1 MKQKSRRRLLSLA
14 LALTM
19 LVSLCPLALAAETAA
34 EEPAGES
41 SESYEPWKHGYR
53 LVDVLNWSPET
64 DNYAQELRS
73 HVPLQERNDPLAA
86 TQANPKLK
94 SEAQVYNVAMGNYR
108 STDTAE
114 APWNGGQYYDDF
126 SYNLFKFWQ
135 YTDYIGAGGR
145 PTSGFDSRIAKEQE
159 RYEYGVIGIP
169 IAAFT
174 NTAHKNGVKAIA
186 EYFIP
191 RDPQYTE
198 EWLYKDEN
206 GEFPYAK
213 KMVEIAKYYGFD
225 GYFINQEGPFDAT
238 LIPLFKEA
246 IQYMRS
252 EGLYIQWYDSISDD
266 GNVRYL
272 NEFADYDFAGPRN
285 PTPYGT
291 YRGNYHWVQDDTM
304 GRVADSIWL
313 NYWWNQNIINK
324 SAALA
329 KKLGLDPF
337 DAVFLGVE
345 CGYGKFEG
353 ATPGDG
359 LVMSGNRG
367 ELILESSGSPSTVQY
382 LDWLLD
388 EEGNPKLSLALW
400 GGDFVHEQYGKVD
413 NLRYTNDFQWSSEE
427 RERMWYTSPH
437 EDAANHDLT
446 TAPDRTDVGV
456 ATGEGQTIVWPGL
469 SKYVAE
475 RSAINGSVFTSNF
488 NTGHG
493 FAYWLDG
500 KISRDLEWSN
510 MNLQDYLPTW
520 QWWVESEGKALNL
533 DWDYGP
539 SQKKLL
545 TNGDLGEFDYEQT
558 GAYNGGSSLAVYG
571 ALEAGKAQYVN
582 LYKTDLDVT
591 KDSKLSLTYA
601 AVSGDAKLSLGVIFK
616 DAPTEKVLLPL
627 ENASGE
633 GTWRTAEVSLAS
645 YAGKEIAAIGVQVLS
660 DEAVENYQVNLG
672 RLALTDGK
680 SYAPAAPKDLA
691 VSKIVDG
698 TGEIE
703 LTWTMDSYDKVK
715 LYNVYAGYEDG
726 TEKFVSGVYSDNL
739 YISQLENR
747 KDVTALKLR
756 AVGADGSESEAASV
770 SLVTPAVSNI
780 RTVSKDGKLTVTWDE
795 NSAAFNSVR
804 VELSYF
810 YSDREAPAAVTVNR
824 GVKSAVLNIGQ
835 EDGEKYLLKLT
846 TTGTETE
853 ASYFGRLSNT
863 FCAPYEGELRLHDTN
878 GTFSLTTPTAEDW
891 SKLHVTMDGV
901 TTTYSRHGGD
911 KLYGIAIPN
920 NLKLVSVVV
929 EDMYGNRSTPVTFRF
944 KAELG
949 SMDDV
954 VPDVEIPDAVL
965 RKALFEKAGGNTYAA
980 LTSLSGK
987 LDLSG
992 LDILDLSGMN
1002 LMVNV
1007 SELDISGTKAADLA
1021 PLGSLTNLKKLTAKN
1036 TRLTALPA
1044 NVLPAN
1050 LETLDLSGNAK
1061 LSVVRE
1067 GAVAALPK
1075 LKALALSGCEALKTL
1090 NLDNAGNIALNL
1102 SGCAN
1107 VESLNLNGT
1116 ALKTFDLSG
1125 LTSLKSFTAKDSSL
1139 ETLTAAASYP
1149 AMTGFDISG
1158 SRFDLSKDTPE
1169 RALVNA
1175 LEGIETLEIG
1185 GQRPVITYAELP
1197 ETLTVKAGDET
1208 RLKTWFENIYNNST
1222 TVRGTSYTAIAGED
1236 WIAEDY
1242 GAKDLCAVPGGVYV
1256 EVRDGDGKFLN
1267 EPAQPEELV
1276 DVTVNHASGAAVL
1289 GVTGENP
1296 GETGAMLFDGSYS
1309 SKWCTG
1315 AESGWTAFA
1324 TKDPVDVGR
1333 WVTVHAQANNEAKE
1347 FNTVDFELQV
1357 LNAEAVGMSESE
1369 FLASASAK
1377 DAAVLGDDANW
1388 TTVAHITDN
1397 AEAIV
1402 DQELEKAGPSAQVY
1416 RLKINKGYGDTPWG
1430 AIRFQEVE
1438 LYAASNVVHDF
1449 DGKVKLEAGT
1459 YQVTFKKGLDTTLR
1473 TMTVVVE

>member
-1 MKQKSRRRLLSLA
+1 MKQQPFKCFLSLA
-14 LALTM
+14 LTLTM
-19 LVSLCPLALAAETAA
+19 LVSLCPLALAAETPAA
-34 EEPAGES
+34 EAAGEA

-64 DNYAQELRS
+64 DNYAEELRAY
-73 HVPLQERNDPLAA
+73 VPLQERNDPLAA
-86 TQANPKLK
+86 TQANPDLK

-198 EWLYKDEN
+198 EWLCKDEN

-291 YRGNYHWVQDDTM
+291 YRGNYHWIQDDTL

-313 NYWWNQNIINK
+313 NYWWNQNIINN

-329 KKLGLDPF
+329 KRLGLDPF
-337 DAVFLGVE
+337 ESVFLGVE

-388 EEGNPKLSLALW
+388 EDGNPKLSLSLW

-427 RERMWYTSPH
+427 RERMWYTSPKESAVDH
-437 EDAANHDLT
+437 T
-446 TAPDRTDVGV
+446 TDIDRTDVEV
-456 ATGEGQTIVWPGL
+456 ATGEGQSIVWPGL

-475 RSAINGSVFTSNF
+475 RSAISGSVFATNF

-500 KISRDLEWSN
+500 EVSRNLEWSN
-510 MNLQDYLPTW
+510 MNLQDYMPTW
-520 QWWVESEGKALNL
+520 QWWVDAEGEALNL

-545 TNGDLGEFDYEQT
+545 TSGELGEFDYEQT
-558 GAYNGGSSLAVYG
+558 GAYNGGSSLAAYG
-571 ALEAGKAQYVN
+571 ALEAGKAQYIN

-601 AVSGDAKLSLGVIFK
+601 PVSGEAQLALGVVFK
-616 DAPTEKVLLPL
+616 DAPTRKVLLPL

-645 YAGKEIAAIGVQVLS
+645 YAGKSIAAIGVQVLS
-660 DEAVENYQVNLG
+660 EEDVESYQVNLG
-672 RLALTDGK
+672 RLALTDGA
-680 SYAPAAPKDLA
+680 SHTPAAPKDLA

-703 LTWTMDSYDKVK
+703 LTWTKDSYDAVK
-715 LYNVYAGYEDG
+715 LYNVYAAYKDG
-726 TEKFVSGVYSDNL
+726 TEKYVSGVYSDNL
-739 YISQLENR
+739 YISQLEDR
-747 KDVTALKLR
+747 GDVTALKLR
-756 AVGADGSESEAASV
+756 AVGPDGSESEAASV
-770 SLVTPAVSNI
+770 ALTTPAVRNI

-795 NSAAFNSVR
+795 SGANFTGVR
-804 VELSYF
+804 VALEYF

-824 GVKSAVLNIGQ
+824 GVKSATLDIGD

-853 ASYFGRLSNT
+853 ATYFGRLSNT
-863 FCAPYEGELRLHDTN
+863 YCAPYEGELRLHDTN
-878 GTFSLTTPTAEDW
+878 GTFSLTTPKAEDW

-929 EDMYGNRSTPVTFRF
+929 EDMYGNLSEPVTFRF

-949 SMDDV
+949 SMSDA

-965 RKALFEKAGGNTYAA
+965 REALFAKAGGNTYAA

-1002 LMVNV
+1002 LAVNV
-1007 SELDISGTKAADLA
+1007 SELDISGTKVADLA
-1021 PLGSLTNLKKLTAKN
+1021 PLGTLTNLKKLTAKN
-1036 TRLTALPA
+1036 TRLTALSPD
-1044 NVLPAN
+1044 VLPGN
-1050 LETLDLSGNAK
+1050 LETLDLSGNTK
-1061 LSVVRE
+1061 LSIVRE
-1067 GAVAALPK
+1067 GAAASLPK
-1075 LKALALSGCEALKTL
+1075 LKALALTDCAALKTL
-1090 NLDNAGNIALNL
+1090 NLDNSGDIALNISGCANIETLNL
-1102 SGCAN
+1102 SG
-1107 VESLNLNGT
+1107 T
-1116 ALKTFDLSG
+1116 QLKTMDISALTKLSA
-1125 LTSLKSFTAKDSSL
+1125 FTAKDSSL
-1139 ETLTAAASYP
+1139 ETLTAAESYP
-1149 AMTGFDISG
+1149 AMTAFDISG
-1158 SRFDLSKDTPE
+1158 SRFDLSANTPE

-1197 ETLTVKAGDET
+1197 ETLTVKAGEET
-1208 RLKTWFENIYNNST
+1208 RLKTCFEDIYNKST

-1242 GAKDLCAVPGGVYV
+1242 GAKELCAVPANVYV
-1256 EVRDGDGKFLN
+1256 EVRSAEGKFIN
-1267 EPAQPEELV
+1267 EPAQPEVLV
-1276 DVTVNHASGAAVL
+1276 DVETNRASGAAVL

-1315 AESGWTAFA
+1315 AESGWTAFYTA
-1324 TKDPVDVGR
+1324 AAVDVGR

-1347 FNTVDFELQV
+1347 FNTVDYELQV
-1357 LNAEAVGMSESE
+1357 LNTEAVGMSEAE
-1369 FLASASAK
+1369 FLASAGAK

-1388 TTVAHITDN
+1388 TTVAHVTDN

-1402 DQELEKAGPSAQVY
+1402 DQELETAAPSARVY

-1430 AIRFQEVE
+1430 AIRFQELE

-1449 DGKVKLEAGT
+1449 EGKVQLEAGT
-1459 YQVTFKKGLDTTLR
+1459 YQVAFMKGLDTTLR

>member
-1 MKQKSRRRLLSLA
+1 MKHRPFKRFLSLA
-14 LALTM
+14 LTLTM
-19 LVSLCPLALAAETAA
+19 LVSLCPLALAAETPAA
-34 EEPAGES
+34 DTVGEA

-64 DNYAQELRS
+64 DNYAEELRAY
-73 HVPLQERNDPLAA
+73 VPLQERNAPLAA
-86 TQANPKLK
+86 TQANPDLK
-94 SEAQVYNVAMGNYR
+94 SEALVYNVAMGNYR

-135 YTDYIGAGGR
+135 YTDFIGAGGR

-225 GYFINQEGPFDAT
+225 GYFINQEGSFDAT

-252 EGLYIQWYDSISDD
+252 EGLYIQWYDSIADN
-266 GNVRYL
+266 GAVRYL
-272 NEFADYDFAGPRN
+272 NEFADYDFAGPNN

-291 YRGNYHWVQDDTM
+291 FRGNYHWVQDDTV

-313 NYWWNQNIINK
+313 NYWWNQNIINN

-329 KKLGLDPF
+329 KRLGLDPF
-337 DAVFLGVE
+337 EAVFLGVE

-353 ATPGDG
+353 ASPDDG

-367 ELILESSGSPSTVQY
+367 ELILNSNSQSTVQH
-382 LDWLLD
+382 LDWILD
-388 EEGNPKLSLALW
+388 EDGNPKLSFALW

-413 NLRYTNDFQWSSEE
+413 NLRYTDAFQWSSEE
-427 RERMWYTSPH
+427 RERMWYTSPKESAVDH
-437 EDAANHDLT
+437 T
-446 TAPDRTDVGV
+446 TDIDRTDVEV
-456 ATGEGQTIVWPGL
+456 ATGEDQSIVWPGL

-475 RSAINGSVFTSNF
+475 RSAINGSVFTTNF

-493 FAYWLDG
+493 MQYWLNG
-500 KISRDLEWSN
+500 EVSRGLEWSN
-510 MNLQDYLPTW
+510 MNLQDYMPTW
-520 QWWVESEGKALNL
+520 QWWVDAEGAALNL

-539 SQKKLL
+539 EQEKLL
-545 TNGDLGEFDYEQT
+545 TDGTMGKFDYEQV
-558 GAYNGGSSLAVYG
+558 GAYNGGSSLAAYG
-571 ALEAGKAQYVN
+571 DLEAGKAQYIN

-591 KDSKLSLTYA
+591 SASKLSLTYT
-601 AVSGDAKLSLGVIFK
+601 AVSGEAQLSLGVIFK
-616 DAPTEKVLLPL
+616 DAPTRKVLLPL
-627 ENASGE
+627 ENAGGE
-633 GTWRTAEVSLAS
+633 GTWRTAEVSLS
-645 YAGKEIAAIGVQVLS
+645 QYAGKEIAAIGVQVLS
-660 DEAVENYQVNLG
+660 DEAVEGYQVNLG
-672 RLALTDGK
+672 QLSLTDGK
-680 SYAPAAPKDLA
+680 SYAPAAPKGLA

-703 LTWTMDSYDKVK
+703 LTWTLDSYNTVK
-715 LYNVYAGYEDG
+715 LYNVYAEYKDG
-726 TEKFVSGVYSDNL
+726 TEKYVSGVYSDNL
-739 YISQLENR
+739 YISQLEDRDN
-747 KDVTALKLR
+747 VTALKLR

-770 SLVTPAVSNI
+770 DLVTPAVSNI
-780 RTVSKDGKLTVTWDE
+780 RAVSKDGKLTVTWDE
-795 NSAAFNSVR
+795 SSTSFNSVR
-804 VELSYF
+804 VELEYF
-810 YSDREAPAAVTVNR
+810 YSDREAPAAVTVSR
-824 GVKSAVLNIGQ
+824 GAKAATLNIGQ
-835 EDGEKYLLKLT
+835 EDGEKYVLKLA
-846 TTGTETE
+846 TTGVATE
-853 ASYFGRLSNT
+853 ATYFGRLGNT
-863 FCAPYEGELRLHDTN
+863 YCAPYEGELRLHDTD
-878 GTFSLTTPTAEDW
+878 GTFSLTTPKAEDW

-911 KLYGIAIPN
+911 KLYGIEIPN
-920 NLKLVSVVV
+920 NLRLVSVVV
-929 EDMYGNRSTPVTFRF
+929 EDMYGNQSTPVTFRF

-949 SMDDV
+949 SMNDV

-965 RKALFEKAGGNTYAA
+965 RQALFTKAGGNTYAA

-992 LDILDLSGMN
+992 LDILDLTGMN

-1007 SELDISGTKAADLA
+1007 SELDISNTQVADLA
-1021 PLGSLTNLKKLTAKN
+1021 PLGSLVNLKKLTAKN
-1036 TRLTALPA
+1036 TRLTALSA
-1044 NVLPAN
+1044 NALPGN
-1050 LETLDLSGNAK
+1050 LETLDLSGNTK

-1067 GAVAALPK
+1067 GAVAALTK
-1075 LKALALSGCEALKTL
+1075 LNALALANCTALKTL
-1090 NLDNAGNIALNL
+1090 NLDNAGNILLNL
-1102 SGCAN
+1102 SGCAA
-1107 VESLNLNGT
+1107 VETLNLDGT
-1116 ALKTFDLSG
+1116 QLKAFDLSG
-1125 LTSLKSFTAKDSSL
+1125 MTKLKSFSAKDSSL
-1139 ETLTAAASYP
+1139 EALTAAASYP
-1149 AMTGFDISG
+1149 AMTSFDISG

-1175 LEGIETLEIG
+1175 LAGIETLEIG
-1185 GQRPVITYAELP
+1185 GQRPVITYAALP

-1208 RLKTWFENIYNNST
+1208 RLKTYFENIYNNST

-1242 GAKDLCAVPGGVYV
+1242 GAEDLCAVPNGVYV
-1256 EVRDGDGKFLN
+1256 EVRNAEGVFVN
-1267 EPAQPEELV
+1267 EPEQPETLV
-1276 DVTVNHASGAAVL
+1276 DVVTNRASGAAVL
-1289 GVTGENP
+1289 GVTGENA

-1315 AESGWTAFA
+1315 ADSGWVAFTTSA
-1324 TKDPVDVGR
+1324 AVDVGR

-1347 FNTVDFELQV
+1347 FNTVDYELQV
-1357 LNAEAVGMSESE
+1357 LNTSAVGMSEDE

-1377 DAAVLGDDANW
+1377 DPAVLGDDANW
-1388 TTVAHITDN
+1388 TTVAHITN
-1397 AEAIV
+1397 NTEAIV
-1402 DQELEKAGPSAQVY
+1402 DQELETAAPSAKVY
-1416 RLKINKGYGDTPWG
+1416 RLKVNVAYGDTPWG

-1459 YQVTFKKGLDTTLR
+1459 YQISFKKGLDTTLR

>member
-1 MKQKSRRRLLSLA
+1 MKQQPFKCFLSIA
-14 LALTM
+14 LTLTM
-19 LVSLCPLALAAETAA
+19 LVSLCPLALAAESPAA
-34 EEPAGES
+34 EAAGEA

-64 DNYAQELRS
+64 DNYAEELRAY
-73 HVPLQERNDPLAA
+73 VPLQKRNAPLAA
-86 TQANPKLK
+86 TQANPDLK

-252 EGLYIQWYDSISDD
+252 EGLYIQWYDSIADD

-272 NEFADYDFAGPRN
+272 NEFADYDFAGARN

-291 YRGNYHWVQDDTM
+291 YRGNYHWIQDDTL

-313 NYWWNQNIINK
+313 NYWWNQNIINN

-329 KKLGLDPF
+329 KRLGLDPF
-337 DAVFLGVE
+337 ESVFLGVE

-388 EEGNPKLSLALW
+388 EDGNPKLSLSLW

-427 RERMWYTSPH
+427 RERMWYTSPKESAVDH
-437 EDAANHDLT
+437 T
-446 TAPDRTDVGV
+446 TDIDRTDVEV
-456 ATGEGQTIVWPGL
+456 ATGEGQSIVWPGL

-475 RSAINGSVFTSNF
+475 RSAINGSVFATNF

-500 KISRDLEWSN
+500 KVSRDLEWSN
-510 MNLQDYLPTW
+510 MNLQDYMPTW
-520 QWWVESEGKALNL
+520 QWWVDAEGTALNL

-545 TNGDLGEFDYEQT
+545 TNGKLGEFDYQQT
-558 GAYNGGSSLAVYG
+558 GAYNGGSSLAAYG
-571 ALEAGKAQYVN
+571 ALEAGKAQYIN

-591 KDSKLSLTYA
+591 KGSKLSLTYA
-601 AVSGDAKLSLGVIFK
+601 PVSGEAQLALGVVFK
-616 DAPTEKVLLPL
+616 DAPAKKVLLPL

-633 GTWRTAEVSLAS
+633 GTWRTAEVSLSS

-660 DEAVENYQVNLG
+660 EEDVENYQVNLG
-672 RLALTDGK
+672 RLALTDGT
-680 SYAPAAPKDLA
+680 SHTPAAPKNLA

-703 LTWTMDSYDKVK
+703 LTWNLDSYNTVK
-715 LYNVYAGYEDG
+715 LYNVYAAYKDG

-739 YISQLENR
+739 YISQLEDRDN
-747 KDVTALKLR
+747 VTALKLR
-756 AVGADGSESEAASV
+756 AVGPDGSESEAASV
-770 SLVTPAVSNI
+770 SLTTPAVSNI
-780 RTVSKDGKLTVTWDE
+780 RTVSKDGQLTVTWDE
-795 NSAAFNSVR
+795 SGASFNGVR
-804 VELSYF
+804 IALEYF

-824 GVKSAVLNIGQ
+824 GVKSATLDIGD

-846 TTGTETE
+846 TTGTATE
-853 ASYFGRLSNT
+853 ATYFGRLSNT
-863 FCAPYEGELRLHDTN
+863 YCAPYEGELRLHDTN
-878 GTFSLTTPTAEDW
+878 GTFSLTTPKAEDW

-911 KLYGIAIPN
+911 KLYGIEIPN

-929 EDMYGNRSTPVTFRF
+929 EDMYGNQSTPVTFRF

-949 SMDDV
+949 SMNDV

-965 RKALFEKAGGNTYAA
+965 RNALFTKAGGNTYAA

-1002 LMVNV
+1002 LAVNV
-1007 SELDISGTKAADLA
+1007 SELDISGTKVADLA
-1021 PLGSLTNLKKLTAKN
+1021 PLGTLTNLKKLTAKN
-1036 TRLTALPA
+1036 TRLTALSPD
-1044 NVLPAN
+1044 VLPGN

-1061 LSVVRE
+1061 LSIVRE
-1067 GAVAALPK
+1067 GAVASLPK
-1075 LKALALSGCEALKTL
+1075 LKALALDGCTALKTL
-1090 NLDNAGNIALNL
+1090 NLDQSGNILLNLNGCANIETLNL
-1102 SGCAN
+1102 SG
-1107 VESLNLNGT
+1107 T
-1116 ALKTFDLSG
+1116 QLKTIDISG
-1125 LTSLKSFTAKDSSL
+1125 LTKLSAFTAKDSSL

-1149 AMTGFDISG
+1149 AMTAFDISG
-1158 SRFDLSKDTPE
+1158 SRFDLSANTPE

-1175 LEGIETLEIG
+1175 LEGIETLETG

-1197 ETLTVKAGDET
+1197 ETLTVKAGEEI
-1208 RLKTWFENIYNNST
+1208 RLKTYFEDIYNKST

-1242 GAKDLCAVPGGVYV
+1242 GAKELCAVPANVYV
-1256 EVRDGDGKFLN
+1256 EVRNAEGKFIN
-1267 EPAQPEELV
+1267 EPAQPEVLV
-1276 DVTVNHASGAAVL
+1276 DVETNRASGATVL
-1289 GVTGENP
+1289 GVTGENA

-1315 AESGWTAFA
+1315 AESGWTAFYTGA
-1324 TKDPVDVGR
+1324 AVDVGR

-1347 FNTVDFELQV
+1347 FNTVDFELQI
-1357 LNAEAVGMSESE
+1357 LNTEAVGMSEAE

-1388 TTVAHITDN
+1388 TTVAHVTNN

-1402 DQELEKAGPSAQVY
+1402 DQELETAAPAAQVY

-1430 AIRFQEVE
+1430 AIRFQELE

-1449 DGKVKLEAGT
+1449 DGEVQLEAGT
-1459 YQVTFKKGLDTTLR
+1459 YQVAFMKGLGTTLR
-1473 TMTVVVE
+1473 TVTVVVE